1 LIINIILTLSTYCAT
16 MIGIAPPFGKG
27 FAGLLTQ
34 PEWGSDGEWE
44 MGRRSDFGKTNE
56 LAVVALQFSSR
67 KFILLSMSK
76 GSPLP
81 RLGMGWT
88 LSSLSGGLWVGVFC
102 PNGKRWFK

>member
-1 LIINIILTLSTYCAT
+1 LIINIILTLPTYCAA
-16 MIGIAPPFGKG
+16 MIGIAPLLKR
-27 FAGLLTQ
+27 GLL
-34 PEWGSDGEWE
+34 GCSDSQNGVQVEWE
-44 MGRRSDFGKTNE
+44 MGRRSDFRKTNG
-56 LAVVALQFSSR
+56 LAVVALQFSSE

-102 PNGKRWFK
+102 PNEKMWFK